1 MTPDF
6 DWHTG
11 TWESGR
17 TQERIQVC
25 IAGDWAPIRNFA
37 PLMATDPGAVYGDLL
52 DPIRQADLKIFNLE
66 APFTRTG
73 EFTVKSGASFKA
85 DPGHAAALK
94 VAGVDAV
101 TLANNHI
108 WDCGHTGFEH
118 TLETLSCHRIRW
130 TGAGRNLAVAATPL
144 ILEKNHLKIGILN
157 FSEGEDLT
165 AATAQ
170 TPGVMGW
177 DPALMAAQVKALAGS
192 VDLVVVI
199 AHGGIEYV
207 PFPPPYMTEAFQALA
222 DAGADLVVGHHP
234 HVPQGLQVHKNTPIF
249 YSLGN
254 FVFFQPTDLLFRKL
268 GYVLFADLD
277 NQGLAALK
285 MLPYQIHE
293 QGLATLNQTRAR
305 DFFSA
310 FRQVSRPL
318 ETPWG
323 REQAWQALTR
333 YYGTQML
340 MPELTGIVD
349 TLHTDPPKGA
359 AMLRNRLTT
368 LQHTKLLKDTLT
380 RMMDDHI
387 ETLLSRDEARCRDL
401 IHTWMT
407 RTVDS

>member
-17 TQERIQVC
+17 PHARIQVC
-25 IAGDWAPIRNFA
+25 IAGDWAPIRDFA
-37 PLMATDPGAVYGDLL
+37 PLMAKDPGAVYGDLL
-52 DPIRQADLKIFNLE
+52 APIQQADLTIFNLE

-85 DPGHAAALK
+85 DPNHVKALK
-94 VAGVDAV
+94 IVGVDAV

-108 WDCGHTGFEH
+108 WDCGRTGFEH
-118 TLETLSCHRIRW
+118 TLETLSCNRIRW
-130 TGAGRNLAVAATPL
+130 TGSGRNLAVAAAPL
-144 ILEKNHLKIGILN
+144 VLEKNHLKIGILN

-177 DPALMAAQVKALAGS
+177 DPALMAAQVKTLAGT

-199 AHGGIEYV
+199 AHCGIEYV
-207 PFPPPYMTEAFQALA
+207 PFPPPYVTEMFQGLA

-234 HVPQGLQVHKNTPIF
+234 HVPQGLQIHRNTPIF
-249 YSLGN
+249 YRLGN

-285 MLPYQIHE
+285 ILPYQIRD
-293 QGLATLNQTRAR
+293 QGLTPLDPARAR
-305 DFFSA
+305 DFFTA

-323 REQAWQALTR
+323 REQAWQAVTR
-333 YYGTQML
+333 YYGTHMM
-340 MPELTGIVD
+340 MPELTGIMD
-349 TLHTDPPKGA
+349 TLNTDPPKGA

-368 LQHTKLLKDTLT
+368 LQHTELLKDTLT
-380 RMMDDHI
+380 RMTGGHM